1 MEDRTTIERQP
12 TNGGAADEARPESE
26 DTAAAGGRSLMA
38 RAKAA
43 LGSTAVR
50 IVFVLAAAGLGAYA
64 VADQWSE
71 VRSGFSDF
79 GIGALVGSL
88 ALVLLALLA
97 SMQVWRSLLTAA
109 GSRVP
114 VAPASRIFFVGQI
127 GKYLPGTVWPVLAQM
142 ELGQAQRIPRRRSA
156 TVAVVTMLVSLAAG
170 LLTAAV
176 ATVASLT
183 GSVTGGY
190 GWAFLAV
197 PVLLVGL
204 HPRVLNPVI
213 DRLLRLAR
221 RPPQEEPLTVRAI
234 GAATLWSVGY
244 WVLSGVSVYL
254 LAARLGASDGRAFLL
269 ATGGFAFAW
278 CAGFLVVLAPA
289 GAGVREVVLVASLSP
304 VLDVGKATAV
314 ALGSRLLTTIGDV
327 LSAGISAWLGRRGVP
342 QSHSAKSTADSA

>member
-1 MEDRTTIERQP
+1 
-12 TNGGAADEARPESE
+12 
-26 DTAAAGGRSLMA
+26 MA
-38 RAKAA
+38 RGKAVLA
-43 LGSTAVR
+43 STAVR
-50 IVFVLAAAGLGAYA
+50 VAFVLAAVALGAYA
-64 VADQWSE
+64 VADQWPQ
-71 VRSGFSDF
+71 VRAGFADF
-79 GIGALVGSL
+79 GVGALIGSF
-88 ALVLLALLA
+88 ALILLALLA
-97 SMQVWRSLLTAA
+97 SLQVWRSLLTAA
-109 GSRVP
+109 GSRVAL
-114 VAPASRIFFVGQI
+114 APASRILFVGQI
-127 GKYLPGTVWPVLAQM
+127 GKYLPGAVWPVLAQM

-176 ATVASLT
+176 ATVAGLT
-183 GSVTGGY
+183 GSATGGY

-213 DRLLRLAR
+213 DRLLRLAH

-244 WVLSGVSVYL
+244 WALNGLAVWVLT
-254 LAARLGASDGRAFLL
+254 ARLGAADGRAFLL

-304 VLDVGKATAV
+304 VLSVGKATAV
-314 ALGSRLLTTIGDV
+314 ALASRLLSTIGDL
-327 LSAGISAWLGRRGVP
+327 LSAGLAAWVGRSRSR
-342 QSHSAKSTADSA
+342 QSTQ

>member
-1 MEDRTTIERQP
+1 
-12 TNGGAADEARPESE
+12 
-26 DTAAAGGRSLMA
+26 MA
-38 RAKAA
+38 RVKAV

-50 IVFVLAAAGLGAYA
+50 VAFVLVAVALGAYA
-64 VADQWSE
+64 VADQWSQ
-71 VRSGFSDF
+71 VRSGFADF
-79 GIGALVGSL
+79 GAGAIIGSF
-88 ALVLLALLA
+88 ALVLVSLAA

-114 VAPASRIFFVGQI
+114 VAPASRIFFVGQV
-127 GKYLPGTVWPVLAQM
+127 GKYLPGAVWPVLAQM

-156 TVAVVTMLVSLAAG
+156 TVAIVTMLVSLAAG

-176 ATVASLT
+176 AAVAGLT

-197 PVLLVGL
+197 PVLLVAL

-213 DRLLRLAR
+213 DRLLRLAH
-221 RPPQEEPLTVRAI
+221 RPPQEKPLTARAI

-244 WVLSGVSVYL
+244 WALNGVAVWVLT
-254 LAARLGASDGRAFLL
+254 ARLGASDGRAFLL

-304 VLDVGKATAV
+304 VLSVGKATAV
-314 ALGSRLLTTIGDV
+314 ALASRLLSTVGD
-327 LSAGISAWLGRRGVP
+327 LLTAGLAAWLGRGRLPEAQAAGP
-342 QSHSAKSTADSA
+342 DE